1 MANYLG
7 ALDTFAVGDADYLG
21 RPRFRRGHGGYGSA
35 MTNAATARA
44 NRAAGFVRPDIPG
57 TPQRDAALMPMS
69 FPPFSFAL
77 ATGTNSITQQ
87 ANPQTPF
94 RGQRL
99 TSLVIRNGTSAAVTA
114 PVLSVLQVGQK
125 PMLVTTGSGV
135 AVETFSQNSFDT
147 NLLFPPTVPGVV
159 YLAVMNLVNAL
170 TTTDTILTILSII
183 GSGLL

>member
-1 MANYLG
+1 MSNFLG
-7 ALDTFAVGDADYLG
+7 ALPYFIGETDYLG
-21 RPRFRRGHGGYGSA
+21 RRGGGGRHGGYGSA
-35 MTNAATARA
+35 MTHSANARA

-57 TPQRDAALMPMS
+57 TPARDAALMPMA
-69 FPPFSFAL
+69 FPPFAFAL

-99 TSLVIRNGTSAAVTA
+99 TSIVIRSGTSAALTA
-114 PVLSVLQVGQK
+114 PVATVLQVGQK
-125 PMLVTTGSGV
+125 PMLVTTGNGV
-135 AVETFSQNSFDT
+135 PIETFSQQSFDT

-159 YLAVMNLVNAL
+159 YLLVMNLTAAL
-170 TTTDTILTILSII
+170 TTTDTVLSLVSII